1 MRIVIVGNGKVG
13 STLAEQLSN
22 EDHEIVIVDRNQ
34 QNVDDSVNSLDVIGV
49 CGNGASYQV
58 LLEADVPKA
67 DLLIACTSQDEIN
80 LLCCLVARK
89 LGAKNTIARVR
100 NPEYSDQ
107 LVFMR
112 DELGLS
118 MSINPERAAASEIFR
133 ILQFPSALKI
143 ESFSNKRVEIAEIKL
158 RDDSPLDGV
167 YLRDLHKTYK
177 GKALICAVQRDG
189 SVAIPDGNF
198 MLKARDKISVIA
210 PASDMLDFF
219 SSFGTLL
226 PAAKDVMIIGG
237 GRISF
242 YLSRMLIETGA
253 RVKIIDSNAE
263 RCAELSRA
271 LPKATIILGD
281 GTDQDLLDEE
291 GLEDMDAVL
300 VLTGLDE
307 ENIILALYA
316 QAHCDGKVV
325 TKVNRTSLASIAE
338 STGLESI
345 ISPRMLTANIIVRY
359 VRAMQNSFG
368 SNVETLHR
376 LAGGSVEALE
386 FKVSNSFPALDTPL
400 MDIKLKP
407 NILIGCI
414 SRGGKTIVPGGRDC
428 ISVGDRVII
437 ITTNHNFDDLSEIL
451 MQRSIVI

>member
-167 YLRDLHKTYK
+167 YLRDLHKTFK

-189 SVAIPDGNF
+189 AVAIPDGNF

-316 QAHCDGKVV
+316 QANCDGKVV

-414 SRGGKTIVPGGRDC
+414 SRGGKTIVPGGRDY

>member
-13 STLAEQLSN
+13 STLAEQLSS
-22 EDHEIVIVDRNQ
+22 EDHEIVIVDQNQ
-34 QNVDDSVNSLDVIGV
+34 KTIDDSVNSLDVIGV

-80 LLCCLVARK
+80 LLCCLVGRK

-158 RDDSPLDGV
+158 REDSALDGV
-167 YLRDLHKTYK
+167 YLRDLHKNFK
-177 GKALICAVQRDG
+177 GKALICAVQREG
-189 SVAIPDGNF
+189 KVAIPDGNF
-198 MLKARDKISVIA
+198 MLKAKDKISVIA

-219 SSFGTLL
+219 AAFGSLL

-237 GRISF
+237 GRITF
-242 YLSRMLIETGA
+242 YLSRMLLESGV
-253 RVKIIDSNAE
+253 RVKIIDSSAE
-263 RCAELSRA
+263 RCAELSRS
-271 LPKATIILGD
+271 LPRATVILGD

-300 VLTGLDE
+300 VLTGIDE

-316 QAHCDGKVV
+316 QANCDGKVI
-325 TKVNRTSLASIAE
+325 TKVNRTTLASIAE

-386 FKVSNSFPALDTPL
+386 FKVSDSFPALDTPL

-414 SRGGKTIVPGGRDC
+414 SRGGKTIVPGGRDY

-437 ITTNHNFDDLSEIL
+437 ITTNHSFDDLSEIL

>member
-133 ILQFPSALKI
+133 ILQFPSAIKI

-167 YLRDLHKTYK
+167 YLRDLHKTFK

-189 SVAIPDGNF
+189 AVAIPDGNF
-198 MLKARDKISVIA
+198 MLKAKDKISVIA

-316 QAHCDGKVV
+316 QANCDGKVV

>member
-1 MRIVIVGNGKVG
+1 
-13 STLAEQLSN
+13 
-22 EDHEIVIVDRNQ
+22 
-34 QNVDDSVNSLDVIGV
+34 NSLDVIGV

-133 ILQFPSALKI
+133 ILQFPSAIKI

-167 YLRDLHKTYK
+167 YLRDLHKTFK

-189 SVAIPDGNF
+189 AVAIPDGNF
-198 MLKARDKISVIA
+198 MLKAKDKISVIA

-316 QAHCDGKVV
+316 QANCDGKVV

>member
-133 ILQFPSALKI
+133 ILQFPSAIKI

-167 YLRDLHKTYK
+167 YLRDLHKTFK

-189 SVAIPDGNF
+189 AVAIPDGNF

-210 PASDMLDFF
+210 PAGDMLDFF

-316 QAHCDGKVV
+316 QANCDGKVV

>member
-133 ILQFPSALKI
+133 ILQFPSAIKI

-167 YLRDLHKTYK
+167 YLRDLHKTFK

-189 SVAIPDGNF
+189 AVAIPDGNF

-316 QAHCDGKVV
+316 QANCDGKVV

-386 FKVSNSFPALDTPL
+386 FKVSDSFPALDTPL

-414 SRGGKTIVPGGRDC
+414 SRGGKTIVPGGRDY